1 MECDHCKTIL
11 KSKYNLKSHLLKNK
25 TCLKLRGLDM
35 ISNFSCKGCQLS
47 FTSNFNLT
55 IHHNTCKSYQYI
67 LIREECEK
75 TIKDLNDKYS
85 KEIENRDK
93 TIKYLNDKYSKEI
106 EHRDKIIKDLNT
118 QNEKFLLTIEKLAS
132 QAIDKTQAN
141 ITTNNHTNIRNIY
154 SDKYFLENISEDF
167 VKRKCQNYLTEQV
180 FMEGQRG
187 IAQLC
192 TEHIINTPDKKV
204 LLKCSDTSR
213 KKFKYID
220 EKGNIKEDHEARTF
234 TEKVFEPIKKVSKD
248 VYETILTDIEGE
260 QEAVEKDNYSKK
272 SQLRDKTMRAIDCFA
287 QIINIDNPNQN
298 SDFKTELAILNK

>member
-1 MECDHCKTIL
+1 MECEYCKTIL

-35 ISNFSCKGCQLS
+35 ISNFLCKGCQLS

-55 IHHNTCKSYQYI
+55 IHHDSCKYYQCL
-67 LIREECEK
+67 LIREECDK
-75 TIKDLNDKYS
+75 TIKDLNDKYN
-85 KEIENRDK
+85 KEIE
-93 TIKYLNDKYSKEI
+93 Y
-106 EHRDKIIKDLNT
+106 RDKIIKDLNT

-154 SDKYFLENISEDF
+154 SDQYFLENISEDF

-192 TEHIINTPDKKV
+192 SEHIINTPDKKV

-220 EKGNIKEDHEARTF
+220 EKGNIKEDHEARVF
-234 TEKVFEPIKKVSKD
+234 TEKVFEPIKKVSQD

-260 QEAVEKDNYSKK
+260 QETVEEDDYSKK

-298 SDFKTELAILNK
+298 SEFKTELAILNK